1 MQVNTKRLALFSI
14 SFLLTF
20 IILRLSLYISPGTNL
35 DILGYNIHHL
45 YTGLVLIVIAAIP
58 LIIFKADN
66 NFLNCATVLF
76 GVGLSLA
83 LDEWVYLI
91 TTDGSDSSYWLP
103 ISVWGGIIAIL
114 MTLVYTFLTVF
125 FLRGGKTDNER

>member
-1 MQVNTKRLALFSI
+1 MQVNTKRLILFCI

-20 IILRLSLYISPGTNL
+20 VILRLSLYISPGTNL

-66 NFLNCATVLF
+66 NFLNGATILF

-91 TTDGSDSSYWLP
+91 ATDGSDSSYWLP
-103 ISVWGGIIAIL
+103 ISVWGGIIF
-114 MTLVYTFLTVF
+114 TLATLLYACLLAYFIS
-125 FLRGGKTDNER
+125 GKKI